1 MKGST
6 YRRCSCRD
14 PKTGKELGT
23 SCPKRNSRN
32 HCTYSVRQELS
43 PREDGSRRSFARGG
57 YASLKAAQAD
67 LDHVRALLGLA
78 DSDDPEGTELIAEM
92 LAEVSRE
99 RSSLPE
105 VEETRRRLNSGQDLI
120 GSLTVAEW
128 LDRWLAGKRIRK
140 SGLNRYETDIRVHLK
155 PRIGSRRLDRLRVS
169 HLSEMF
175 TDIREANAQIL
186 EDNAQRRAALDELA
200 TVPWKGVG
208 NRARRKA
215 MKAAIDEM
223 PPFRRV
229 TGPATRLHVKA
240 TLRAALN
247 DAIGQQ
253 IITFNPAAHVEID
266 PVRKPKALVWTDERV
281 AKWEQ
286 TGEKPSPVMVWT
298 PEQTGAFLDFVAE
311 DRLYAMWH
319 LIAFRGLRRGEA
331 CGQPWSET
339 NLDTHFLTVSAQLVQ
354 DGWEVEASD
363 PKTDSGSRVVALDD
377 DTVDVLK
384 HHRERHESAREE
396 WGTAWVET
404 GHVFT
409 QEDGSWLHPGKVTDL
424 FERLVAASGLPP
436 IRLHD
441 LRHGAAT
448 LMLAAG
454 IDIKIVSDTL
464 GHSDTRITRD
474 IYQSV
479 LPHVGKSAAEATAKL
494 VPLQRKAEAEK
505 AARKAAKKEKARR
518 AAAKAADVG
527 RGSKGGGKPKGD
539 KAKAQAKA
547 AKKATRRKPTK

>member
-6 YRRCSCRD
+6 HRRCYCRD
-14 PKTGKELGT
+14 PHTGKPLGKK
-23 SCPKRNSRN
+23 CPKLSSRK
-32 HCTYSVRQELS
+32 HGSYSIRQELP
-43 PREDGSRRSFARGG
+43 PREDGTRRSFSRAG
-57 YASLKAAQAD
+57 YDSLKAAQAD

-78 DSDDPEGTELIAEM
+78 DTDDPEGMALTAAM
-92 LAEVSRE
+92 LEEVGDEKSP
-99 RSSLPE
+99 LPD
-105 VEETRRRLNSGQDLI
+105 VEETRRRLKAGQDLI
-120 GSLTVAEW
+120 GRLTVSEW
-128 LDRWLAGKRIRK
+128 LDRWLDGKRIRK
-140 SGLNRYETDIRVHLK
+140 SGLSRYETDIRVHLK
-155 PRIGSRRLDRLRVS
+155 PRIGHHRLDRLRVS

-175 TDIREANAQIL
+175 TAIADANAEIL
-186 EDNAQRRAALDELA
+186 EQNAQRRVAVEELA
-200 TVPWKGVG
+200 TVPWKGTD
-208 NRARRKA
+208 NRARRKV
-215 MKAAIDEM
+215 MKTAIDAM

-229 TGPATRLHVKA
+229 TGPATRLRIKA

-253 IITFNPAAHVEID
+253 ILTFNPAAHVELD
-266 PVRKPKALVWTDERV
+266 PVRKPKALVWTDARV

-339 NLDTHFLTVSAQLVQ
+339 NLDDHSLTVSTQLVQ
-354 DGWEVEASD
+354 DGWEVETSE
-363 PKTDSGSRVVALDD
+363 PKTDSGFRVVALDD
-377 DTVDVLK
+377 DTVNVLK
-384 HHRERHESAREE
+384 RHREQQDADREE
-396 WGTAWVET
+396 WGSAWVDT
-404 GHVFT
+404 GMVFT

-454 IDIKIVSDTL
+454 IDVKIVSDTL

-479 LPHVGKSAAEATAKL
+479 LPQVGKNAAEATAKL
-494 VPLQRKAEAEK
+494 VPLQRKTEAEVPPLK
-505 AARKAAKKEKARR
+505 WTA
-518 AAAKAADVG
+518 
-527 RGSKGGGKPKGD
+527 
-539 KAKAQAKA
+539 
-547 AKKATRRKPTK
+547 

>member
-14 PKTGKELGT
+14 PKTGKELGS
-23 SCPKRNSRN
+23 SCPRRNSRN
-32 HCTYSVRQELS
+32 HCTYSIRQELP
-43 PREDGSRRSFARGG
+43 PREDGGRRSFARGG
-57 YASLKAAQAD
+57 YSSLRAAQAD

-78 DSDDPEGTELIAEM
+78 EADDPEGVQLIAEM
-92 LAEVSRE
+92 LSEVSRDK
-99 RSSLPE
+99 LPLPD
-105 VEETRRRLNSGQDLI
+105 VEETRRRLKAGQDLV
-120 GSLTVAEW
+120 GSLTVGEW

-140 SGLNRYETDIRVHLK
+140 PGISRYETDVRVHLK
-155 PRIGSRRLDRLRVS
+155 PRIGDRRLDRLRVS

-175 TDIREANAQIL
+175 TAITDANAEIL
-186 EDNAQRRAALDELA
+186 EQNAQRRVAVEELA
-200 TVPWKGVG
+200 TVPWKGAE

-215 MKAAIDEM
+215 MKAAIDAM

-229 TGPATRLHVKA
+229 TGPATRQHIKA

-247 DAIGQQ
+247 DAIGRQ

-281 AKWEQ
+281 ARWQE

-339 NLDTHFLTVSAQLVQ
+339 NLDRHSLTVAGQLVQ
-354 DGWEVEASD
+354 DGWGVEASE
-363 PKTDSGSRVVALDD
+363 PKTDSGFRVVALDD
-377 DTVDVLK
+377 DTVGVL
-384 HHRERHESAREE
+384 ERHRKQQEADRAE
-396 WGTAWVET
+396 WGSAWVET
-404 GHVFT
+404 GLVFT

-448 LMLAAG
+448 LMLAAD

-479 LPHVGKSAAEATAKL
+479 LPHVGKNAAEATARL
-494 VPLQRKAEAEK
+494 VPLRRKAEAEEAARRAEK
-505 AARKAAKKEKARR
+505 ARKKAERARKAQAE
-518 AAAKAADVG
+518 
-527 RGSKGGGKPKGD
+527 GGKKSP
-539 KAKAQAKA
+539 KAKR
-547 AKKATRRKPTK
+547 KKPKK

>member
-32 HCTYSVRQELS
+32 HCTYSIRQELPS
-43 PREDGSRRSFARGG
+43 REDGSRRSFARGG
-57 YASLKAAQAD
+57 YGSLKAAQAD

-78 DSDDPEGTELIAEM
+78 GSDDPEGIDLIAEM

-99 RSSLPE
+99 RSPLPE
-105 VEETRRRLNSGQDLI
+105 VEETRRRLNAGQDLI

-140 SGLNRYETDIRVHLK
+140 SGLNRYETDIRMHLK
-155 PRIGSRRLDRLRVS
+155 PHIGNRRLDRLRVS

-175 TDIREANAQIL
+175 TDIRDANAQIL
-186 EDNAQRRAALDELA
+186 ENNAQRRAAIDEMA
-200 TVPWKGVG
+200 TVPWKGVE

-223 PPFRRV
+223 PPFRRI
-229 TGPATRLHVKA
+229 TGPSTRQHVKA
-240 TLRAALN
+240 TLRASLN

-281 AKWEQ
+281 TKWEQ

-298 PEQTGAFLDFVAE
+298 PQQTGAFLDFVAE

-339 NLDTHFLTVSAQLVQ
+339 NLDTHSLTVSSQLVQ
-354 DGWEVEASD
+354 DGWDIQASD
-363 PKTDSGSRVVALDD
+363 PKTDSGYRVVALDD

-384 HHRERHESAREE
+384 RYRERQGQDREK

-479 LPHVGKSAAEATAKL
+479 LPHVGRSAAEATAKL
-494 VPLQRKAEAEK
+494 VPLQRKAEAET
-505 AARKAAKKEKARR
+505 AALKAAKKEKAKKT
-518 AAAKAADVG
+518 AAKNAG
-527 RGSKGGGKPKGD
+527 RAKGGKPGN
-539 KAKAQAKA
+539 KAKAQPEEPVKAKRRRP
-547 AKKATRRKPTK
+547 KK

>member
-32 HCTYSVRQELS
+32 HCTYSIRQEL
-43 PREDGSRRSFARGG
+43 PFREDGSRRSFARGG
-57 YASLKAAQAD
+57 YTNIKAAQAD

-78 DSDDPEGTELIAEM
+78 KADDPEGIQLVADM
-92 LAEVSRE
+92 LAEVSGE
-99 RSSLPE
+99 KLPLPD
-105 VEETRRRLNSGQDLI
+105 VEETRRRLKAGQDLV

-128 LDRWLAGKRIRK
+128 LDRWLAGKRIRR
-140 SGLNRYETDIRVHLK
+140 SGISRYETDIRVHLK
-155 PRIGSRRLDRLRVS
+155 PHIGHRRLDRLRVS

-175 TDIREANAQIL
+175 TAIADGNAEVL
-186 EDNAQRRAALDELA
+186 EQNAQRRAAVDELA
-200 TVPWKGVG
+200 TIPWKGAE

-215 MKAAIDEM
+215 LKVALDAM
-223 PPFRRV
+223 PAFRRV
-229 TGPATRLHVKA
+229 TGPATRQHVKA
-240 TLRAALN
+240 TLRASLN

-298 PEQTGAFLDFVAE
+298 PEQTGAFLDFVAA

-339 NLDTHFLTVSAQLVQ
+339 NLDRHSLTVTGQLVQ
-354 DGWEVEASD
+354 DGWEVEASE
-363 PKTDSGSRVVALDD
+363 PKTDSGFRVVALDD
-377 DTVDVLK
+377 DTVGVL
-384 HHRERHESAREE
+384 ERHRKQQEADRAE
-396 WGTAWVET
+396 WGSAWVNT
-404 GHVFT
+404 GLVFT

-448 LMLAAG
+448 LMLAAD

-494 VPLQRKAEAEK
+494 VPLQRKSEEDKARKAAEKAKRAEKAKAKGKKKGKAKK
-505 AARKAAKKEKARR
+505 AARK
-518 AAAKAADVG
+518 G
-527 RGSKGGGKPKGD
+527 
-539 KAKAQAKA
+539 
-547 AKKATRRKPTK
+547 

>member
-14 PKTGKELGT
+14 PKTGRELGT
-23 SCPKRNSRN
+23 ACPKRNGRN
-32 HCTYSVRQELS
+32 HCTYSIRQEL
-43 PREDGSRRSFARGG
+43 PAREDGTRRSFARGG
-57 YASLKAAQAD
+57 YNSLKAAQAD

-78 DSDDPEGTELIAEM
+78 DSDDPEGTDLVAEM

-99 RSSLPE
+99 RTPLPE
-105 VEETRRRLNSGQDLI
+105 VEESRRRLNAGQGLI

-140 SGLNRYETDIRVHLK
+140 SGLSRYETDVRVHLK
-155 PRIGSRRLDRLRVS
+155 PRIGGRRLDRLRVS

-175 TDIREANAQIL
+175 TDIRDANAQIL
-186 EDNAQRRAALDELA
+186 EDNAQRRAAVDELA
-200 TVPWKGVG
+200 TVPWKGTD

-215 MKAAIDEM
+215 MKAAIDAM

-229 TGPATRLHVKA
+229 TGPATRQHVKA

-266 PVRKPKALVWTDERV
+266 PARKPKALVWTDERV

-298 PEQTGAFLDFVAE
+298 PRQTGAFLDFVAE

-339 NLDTHFLTVSAQLVQ
+339 NLDTHSLTVSSQLVQ
-354 DGWEVEASD
+354 DGWDIEASD
-363 PKTDSGSRVVALDD
+363 PKTDSGYRVVALDD

-384 HHRERHESAREE
+384 RHRERQYADRDE
-396 WGTAWVET
+396 WGSAWVET

-409 QEDGSWLHPGKVTDL
+409 QENGTWLHPGKVTVL

-454 IDIKIVSDTL
+454 IDVKIVSDTL

-479 LPHVGKSAAEATAKL
+479 LPEVGRSAAEATAKL

-505 AARKAAKKEKARR
+505 AARKAAKK
-518 AAAKAADVG
+518 AKAKKVEVG
-527 RGSKGGGKPKGD
+527 KAGSGNGGKPKD
-539 KAKAQAKA
+539 KAHAHAKARKQAK
-547 AKKATRRKPTK
+547 RRQPEK

>member
-14 PKTGKELGT
+14 PKTGKELGS

-32 HCTYSVRQELS
+32 HCTYSIRQELP
-43 PREDGSRRSFARGG
+43 PREDGTRRSFARGG
-57 YASLKAAQAD
+57 YSSLKAAQGD
-67 LDHVRALLGLA
+67 LDHVRALMGLA
-78 DSDDPEGTELIAEM
+78 ESDDPEGVQLLAEM
-92 LAEVSRE
+92 LAEVSGE
-99 RSSLPE
+99 KLPLPD
-105 VEETRRRLNSGQDLI
+105 VEETRRRLKAGQGLV
-120 GSLTVAEW
+120 GSVTVAEW

-140 SGLNRYETDIRVHLK
+140 SGISRYETDVRVHLK
-155 PRIGSRRLDRLRVS
+155 PHIGDRRLDRLRVS

-175 TDIREANAQIL
+175 TSITDANAETL
-186 EDNAQRRAALDELA
+186 EQNAQRSAAVEELA
-200 TVPWKGVG
+200 TVPWKGTE
-208 NRARRKA
+208 NRARRKSL
-215 MKAAIDEM
+215 KAAIDAM
-223 PPFRRV
+223 PPYRRI
-229 TGPATRLHVKA
+229 TGPSTRQHIKA

-253 IITFNPAAHVEID
+253 IITFNPASHVEID
-266 PVRKPKALVWTDERV
+266 AVRKPKAMVWTDERV
-281 AKWEQ
+281 ARWQK

-298 PEQTGAFLDFVAE
+298 PEQTGSFLDFVAE

-339 NLDTHFLTVSAQLVQ
+339 NLDRHSLTVAGQLVQ
-354 DGWEVEASD
+354 DGWKVEASE
-363 PKTDSGSRVVALDD
+363 PKTDSGFRVVALDD
-377 DTVDVLK
+377 DTVTVLE
-384 HHRERHESAREE
+384 HHRKQQKADRED

-404 GHVFT
+404 GLVFT
-409 QEDGSWLHPGKVTDL
+409 QENGSWLHPGKVTDL

-448 LMLAAG
+448 LMLAAN

-479 LPHVGKSAAEATAKL
+479 LPHVGKNAAEATAKL
-494 VPLQRKAEAEK
+494 VPLRRKAEAEK
-505 AARKAAKKEKARR
+505 AARKAAKKGRCRR
-518 AAAKAADVG
+518 RV
-527 RGSKGGGKPKGD
+527 R
-539 KAKAQAKA
+539 
-547 AKKATRRKPTK
+547 

>member
-14 PKTGKELGT
+14 PKTGRELGT
-23 SCPKRNSRN
+23 ACPKRGTRN
-32 HCTYSVRQELS
+32 HCSYSIRQELPS
-43 PREDGSRRSFARGG
+43 REDGSRRSFARGG
-57 YASLKAAQAD
+57 YSSLKAAQSD
-67 LDHVRALLGLA
+67 LDHVRALLGLVET
-78 DSDDPEGTELIAEM
+78 DDREGTELIAAM
-92 LAEVSRE
+92 LAEVSGE
-99 RSSLPE
+99 KAPLPE

-140 SGLNRYETDIRVHLK
+140 SGLNRYETDVRVHLK
-155 PRIGSRRLDRLRVS
+155 PHIGGRRLDRLRVS

-175 TDIREANAQIL
+175 TAIADANAEAL
-186 EDNAQRRAALDELA
+186 EQNAQRRSAVDELA
-200 TVPWKGVG
+200 AVPWKGLE

-215 MKAAIDEM
+215 LKAAIDAM
-223 PPFRRV
+223 PPYRRV
-229 TGPATRLHVKA
+229 TGPSTRQHVKA

-266 PVRKPKALVWTDERV
+266 AARKPKALVWTDERV
-281 AKWEQ
+281 AKWRQ

-298 PEQTGAFLDFVAE
+298 PEHTGAFLDFVAE

-339 NLDTHFLTVSAQLVQ
+339 NLDRHSLTVSGQLVQ
-354 DGWEVEASD
+354 DGWDIEASE
-363 PKTDSGSRVVALDD
+363 PKTDSGFRVVALDD
-377 DTVDVLK
+377 DTVGVLK
-384 HHRERHESAREE
+384 RHREQQQADREA
-396 WGTAWVET
+396 WGPAWVDT
-404 GHVFT
+404 GLVFT

-454 IDIKIVSDTL
+454 IDVKIVSDTL

-479 LPHVGKSAAEATAKL
+479 LPHVGRSAAEATAKL
-494 VPLQRKAEAEK
+494 VPLQRKTEAEE
-505 AARKAAKKEKARR
+505 AARKAEKAR
-518 AAAKAADVG
+518 K
-527 RGSKGGGKPKGD
+527 
-539 KAKAQAKA
+539 KAQR
-547 AKKATRRKPTK
+547 AKKAQILSAKKAKRNVSPQA

>member
-14 PKTGKELGT
+14 PKTGKELGA

-32 HCTYSVRQELS
+32 HCTYSIRQELP
-43 PREDGSRRSFARGG
+43 PREDCSRRSFARGG
-57 YASLKAAQAD
+57 YGSLKAAQAD

-78 DSDDPEGTELIAEM
+78 EVDDPEGVQLVAAM
-92 LAEVSRE
+92 LAEVSGE
-99 RSSLPE
+99 KLPLPE
-105 VEETRRRLNSGQDLI
+105 VEETRRRLRAGQDLI

-140 SGLNRYETDIRVHLK
+140 SGISRYETDVRVHLK
-155 PRIGSRRLDRLRVS
+155 PHIGHRRLDRLRVS
-169 HLSEMF
+169 HLSDMF
-175 TDIREANAQIL
+175 TAITDANAEIL
-186 EDNAQRRAALDELA
+186 EQNAQRRAAVDELA
-200 TVPWKGVG
+200 TVPWKGAA

-215 MKAAIDEM
+215 MKAAIDAM
-223 PPFRRV
+223 PPFRRA
-229 TGPATRLHVKA
+229 TGPATRQHIKA

-281 AKWEQ
+281 SKWEQ

-339 NLDTHFLTVSAQLVQ
+339 NLDRHSLTVTGQLVQ
-354 DGWEVEASD
+354 DGWEVEASE
-363 PKTDSGSRVVALDD
+363 PKTDSGFRVVALDD
-377 DTVDVLK
+377 DTVGVLK
-384 HHRERHESAREE
+384 RHHEQQEADRAE
-396 WGTAWVET
+396 WGSAWVNT
-404 GHVFT
+404 GLVFT
-409 QEDGSWLHPGKVTDL
+409 QEDGSWLHPGKVTDH

-448 LMLAAG
+448 LMLAAD

-494 VPLQRKAEAEK
+494 VPLQRKAEQEAQVRQAAEE
-505 AARKAAKKEKARR
+505 AKKAQ
-518 AAAKAADVG
+518 
-527 RGSKGGGKPKGD
+527 
-539 KAKAQAKA
+539 KAKAKRKRKAKSK
-547 AKKATRRKPTK
+547 AKK

>member
-14 PKTGKELGT
+14 PRTGKELGS
-23 SCPKRNSRN
+23 SCPRRNSRN
-32 HCTYSVRQELS
+32 HCTYSIRQELP
-43 PREDGSRRSFARGG
+43 PREDGGRRSFARGG
-57 YASLKAAQAD
+57 YSSLRAAQAD

-78 DSDDPEGTELIAEM
+78 EADDPEGVQLIAEM
-92 LAEVSRE
+92 LSGISRDK
-99 RSSLPE
+99 LPLPD
-105 VEETRRRLNSGQDLI
+105 VEETRRRLNAGQDLV
-120 GSLTVAEW
+120 GSLTVGEW

-140 SGLNRYETDIRVHLK
+140 SGISRYETDVRVHLK
-155 PRIGSRRLDRLRVS
+155 PRIGDRRLDRLRVS

-175 TDIREANAQIL
+175 TAITDANAEIL
-186 EDNAQRRAALDELA
+186 EQNAQRRAAVEELA
-200 TVPWKGVG
+200 TVPWKGAE

-215 MKAAIDEM
+215 MKAAIDAM

-229 TGPATRLHVKA
+229 TGPATRQHIKA

-247 DAIGQQ
+247 DAIGRQ

-281 AKWEQ
+281 ARWQE

-339 NLDTHFLTVSAQLVQ
+339 NLDRHSLTVAGQLVQ
-354 DGWEVEASD
+354 DGWGVEASE
-363 PKTDSGSRVVALDD
+363 PKTDSGFRVVALDD
-377 DTVDVLK
+377 DTVGVL
-384 HHRERHESAREE
+384 ERHRRQQEADRAE
-396 WGTAWVET
+396 WGSAWVET
-404 GHVFT
+404 GLVFT

-448 LMLAAG
+448 LMLAAD

-479 LPHVGKSAAEATAKL
+479 LPHVGKNAAEATARL
-494 VPLQRKAEAEK
+494 VPLRRKAEAEE
-505 AARKAAKKEKARR
+505 AARKAEKARKKAER
-518 AAAKAADVG
+518 ARKTQAEGEKK
-527 RGSKGGGKPKGD
+527 SP
-539 KAKAQAKA
+539 KAKR
-547 AKKATRRKPTK
+547 KKPRK

>member
-23 SCPKRNSRN
+23 ACPKRNSRN
-32 HCTYSVRQELS
+32 HCTYSIRQELP

-57 YASLKAAQAD
+57 YDSRKAAQAD
-67 LDHVRALLGLA
+67 LDHVRALLALA
-78 DSDDPEGTELIAEM
+78 ESDDPEGTELIAAM
-92 LAEVSRE
+92 LSEVSRE
-99 RSSLPE
+99 KAPLPD
-105 VEETRRRLNSGQDLI
+105 VEETRRRLNAGQDLI
-120 GSLTVAEW
+120 GSLTMSEW
-128 LDRWLAGKRIRK
+128 LDRWLEGKRIRK

-155 PRIGSRRLDRLRVS
+155 PHIGHRRLDRLRVT
-169 HLSEMF
+169 HLSDMF
-175 TDIREANAQIL
+175 AAIADANAEIL
-186 EDNAQRRAALDELA
+186 EQNAQRRAANEELA
-200 TVPWKGVG
+200 TVPWKGAE

-215 MKAAIDEM
+215 LKAAIDAM

-229 TGPATRLHVKA
+229 TGPATRQRVKA
-240 TLRAALN
+240 TLRASLN
-247 DAIGQQ
+247 DAISQQ
-253 IITFNPAAHVEID
+253 ILTFNPAAHVELD

-298 PEQTGAFLDFVAE
+298 PKQTGAFLDFVAE

-339 NLDTHFLTVSAQLVQ
+339 NLDTHSLTVSSQLVQ
-354 DGWEVEASD
+354 DGWDVETSD
-363 PKTDSGSRVVALDD
+363 PKTDSGFRVVALDD
-377 DTVDVLK
+377 DTVNVLK
-384 HHRERHESAREE
+384 QHRERQDADREE
-396 WGTAWVET
+396 WGSAWMET

-448 LMLAAG
+448 LMLAAD

-479 LPHVGKSAAEATAKL
+479 LPQVGKNAAEATAKL
-494 VPLQRKAEAEK
+494 VPLQRKAEEEK
-505 AARKAAKKEKARR
+505 AARKAAK
-518 AAAKAADVG
+518 
-527 RGSKGGGKPKGD
+527 
-539 KAKAQAKA
+539 A
-547 AKKATRRKPTK
+547 AKKAKRAKKPQAAAKKKSGEKAKRKKPKK